1 MERRAEEQRLA
12 VLDPLAEAVV
22 EVVVVVVVAVEPV
35 AGAQSDFHFHQLNR
49 MLLKNE
55 LENEQITEAT
65 QASVLISD
73 LNQPPAP
80 VASGSSTDCALG
92 S

>member
-1 MERRAEEQRLA
+1 MERRAKEQRLA

-49 MLLKNE
+49 MLLKNK
-55 LENEQITEAT
+55 LDYGHITEAT
-65 QASVLISD
+65 QASVLISY

-80 VASGSSTDCALG
+80 VASAAPPVRSNF
-92 S
+92 